1 MPFVILTTLFLV
13 VTLNM
18 LGTTSAVGLV
28 CLINLGWLRLGS
40 TCARYLS
47 YREKVRQRGLAI
59 GLGGRLGSSHDFVG
73 DEGTVVG
80 AVSVVSLD
88 PVEVF
93 RAWLERGL
101 LESDPVESLIGVC
114 GRIVMPSASALAS
127 KTCSSSISEAAMSVP
142 GCNTS
147 RM

>member
-13 VTLNM
+13 FTLKM
-18 LGTTSAVGLV
+18 LGTTSADGLV
-28 CLINLGWLRLGS
+28 CLTNLGWTRLGS
-40 TCARYLS
+40 TWAKYLS
-47 YREKVRQRGLAI
+47 YKEKVRQRGLAI

-88 PVEVF
+88 PAEVF
-93 RAWLERGL
+93 RAWLDRGL
-101 LESDPVESLIGVC
+101 LESIPLESLIGVC
-114 GRIVMPSASALAS
+114 GRIVMPSASAFAS
-127 KTCSSSISEAAMSVP
+127 RTCSSSISEAAILVP
-142 GCNTS
+142 GCKTS

>member
-1 MPFVILTTLFLV
+1 MPLVILTTLFLV
-13 VTLNM
+13 VTLKI

-80 AVSVVSLD
+80 AVSVVSFD

-101 LESDPVESLIGVC
+101 LESDPLESLIGVC
-114 GRIVMPSASALAS
+114 GRIVMPSASAFAS